1 VAIASVATG
10 LAPALYASSP
20 ALAQILGGEVVVG
33 GSQRNVRRNAL
44 VIVQVAVCTL
54 VMVGMGLCQRNL
66 YNMRHDDFGFSG
78 HNLVAL
84 NVYTEA
90 EGYQPAQVPEFYDK
104 LRRATAALPGVQAV
118 TLAWDLP
125 LFGSQDLP
133 IQVAGANSATSQHT
147 AVDGAYF
154 ATLRIPILA
163 GRAFDRNDGEKA
175 PAVAIVNQRMAEM
188 YWKGKSPLGEVLMVG
203 NPPRPVTIVGVA
215 ANTKNDTG
223 EETPGPFVYLPLSQ
237 DYRSGIEVIARTGG
251 DPKRWVEPFRKAMRG
266 LGLKVMIEPVTF
278 AEWVDLSLFGMRVI
292 AWGGE
297 LLSGLGLLLAM
308 VGLAGA
314 VSYSV
319 GQRKKE
325 LGIRVALGAR
335 RGQLLAMLLR
345 QSALVVGVGVAI
357 GLALGTVVS
366 TLLKSQFY
374 RMGAVEWTVLLPV
387 TAAVMGLALA
397 MTCLSAMPW
406 LRVDPME
413 TVRHA

>member
-1 VAIASVATG
+1 
-10 LAPALYASSP
+10 
-20 ALAQILGGEVVVG
+20 
-33 GSQRNVRRNAL
+33 
-44 VIVQVAVCTL
+44 
-54 VMVGMGLCQRNL
+54 MVGMGLCQRNL
-66 YNMRHDDFGFSG
+66 YNMRHDDFGFSA

-90 EGYQPAQVPEFYDK
+90 EGYNQAQAAEFYGK
-104 LRRATAALPGVQAV
+104 LRRTTAALPGVQAV

-133 IQVAGANSATSQHT
+133 IQIPGRADAVSPNT
-147 AVDGAYF
+147 AVDDAYF
-154 ATLRIPILA
+154 ATLGIPIVA
-163 GRAFDRNDGEKA
+163 GRSFDRNDGEKA
-175 PAVAIVNQRMAEM
+175 PAVAIVNRRMAEM
-188 YWKGKSPLGEVLMVG
+188 YWKGKNPLGEVFMVG
-203 NPPRPVTIVGVA
+203 KPRRPVTIVGVA
-215 ANTKNDTG
+215 ANTKTDTG
-223 EETPGPFVYLPLSQ
+223 EETPGPFVYLALSQ
-237 DYRSGIEVIARTGG
+237 DYRPGIEVIARTRG
-251 DPKRWVEPFRKAMRG
+251 DPRLWVEPLRKAMRG

-278 AEWVDLSLFGMRVI
+278 AEWVDLNLFGMRVI
-292 AWGGE
+292 TWCGE

-335 RGQLLAMLLR
+335 RWQLLAMLLR
-345 QSALVVGVGVAI
+345 QSAVVAGAGAAI
-357 GLALGTVVS
+357 GLALGTVAS

-374 RMGAVEWTVLLPV
+374 RMSAVEWTVLLAV

-397 MTCLSAMPW
+397 MTYLSALPW

-413 TVRHA
+413 AVRHA